1 MVQRPTSGYPQKNR
15 ARVAA
20 GLAPELSEPLAF
32 PWIAQPTTADP
43 GDARGSNM
51 LREADRHL
59 ERVIYRAIQD
69 AKLAGRDNTIQN
81 EVAVRTVRWIRPEM
95 TASEALTVVKA
106 VRHKRLQDA

>member
-1 MVQRPTSGYPQKNR
+1 
-15 ARVAA
+15 
-20 GLAPELSEPLAF
+20 
-32 PWIAQPTTADP
+32 
-43 GDARGSNM
+43 M

-95 TASEALTVVKA
+95 TASEVLTGSPA
-106 VRHKRLQDA
+106 GARFGAFQEQTDTDGDGLGDACE

>member
-1 MVQRPTSGYPQKNR
+1 
-15 ARVAA
+15 
-20 GLAPELSEPLAF
+20 
-32 PWIAQPTTADP
+32 
-43 GDARGSNM
+43 M
-51 LREADRHL
+51 LREADRNL

-95 TASEALTVVKA
+95 TASEALTVVKT

>member
-1 MVQRPTSGYPQKNR
+1 
-15 ARVAA
+15 
-20 GLAPELSEPLAF
+20 
-32 PWIAQPTTADP
+32 
-43 GDARGSNM
+43 M
-51 LREADRHL
+51 LREADRNL

-95 TASEALTVVKA
+95 TASEALTVVKS